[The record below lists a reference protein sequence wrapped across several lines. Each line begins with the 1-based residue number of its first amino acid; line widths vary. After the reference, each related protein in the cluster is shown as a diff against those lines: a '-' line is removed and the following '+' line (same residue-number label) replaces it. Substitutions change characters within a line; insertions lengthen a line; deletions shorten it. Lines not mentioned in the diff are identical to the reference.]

1 MRIYKDSKELPLFNY
16 ERMLETKN
24 FLYMIK
30 GYQDGDNVSFDTK
43 ELESKF
49 NEIVQDFVVSLN
61 AKSMDIVNYGNIQR
75 YSVEMV
81 KLKALL
87 NVINATAEVNEIKR
101 KRGVSVDNSN
111 ILDLLNLFKIPKSD
125 DLQKQ
130 AEIITARIDK
140 FQNDINHIASKIKQE
155 DNDQESE
162 VDINEII
169 TNVELILERTI
180 DLEKTSLYR
189 FGIMQEQAVKKI
201 EQMNKINER
210 YGK

>member
-30 GYQDGDNVSFDTK
+30 GYQDGDNISFDTK

-87 NVINATAEVNEIKR
+87 NVINATAEVNKIRR
-101 KRGVSVDNSN
+101 KRGISVDNSN

-210 YGK
+210 YGR

>member
-210 YGK
+210 YGR

>member
-30 GYQDGDNVSFDTK
+30 GYQDGDNISFDTK

-101 KRGVSVDNSN
+101 KRGLSVDNSN

-140 FQNDINHIASKIKQE
+140 FQNDINHITSKIKQE
-155 DNDQESE
+155 DSAQESE

-210 YGK
+210 YGR

>member
-30 GYQDGDNVSFDTK
+30 GYQDGDNISFDTK

-87 NVINATAEVNEIKR
+87 NVINATAEVNKIKR

>member
-87 NVINATAEVNEIKR
+87 NVINATAEVNEIRR
-101 KRGVSVDNSN
+101 KRGISVDNSN

-210 YGK
+210 YGR

>member
-43 ELESKF
+43 ELEDKF

-75 YSVEMV
+75 YNVEMV

-87 NVINATAEVNEIKR
+87 NVINAAAEVNEIRR

-155 DNDQESE
+155 DSAQESE

-210 YGK
+210 YGR

>member
-125 DLQKQ
+125 DLKKQ

-180 DLEKTSLYR
+180 DLERTSLYR

-210 YGK
+210 YGR

>member
-30 GYQDGDNVSFDTK
+30 GYQDGDNISFDTK

-49 NEIVQDFVVSLN
+49 NEIMQDFVVSLN

-75 YSVEMV
+75 YNVEMV

-210 YGK
+210 YGR

>member
-43 ELESKF
+43 ELEDKF

-61 AKSMDIVNYGNIQR
+61 AKSKDIVNYGNIQR
-75 YSVEMV
+75 YNVEMV

-87 NVINATAEVNEIKR
+87 NVINATAEVNEIRR
-101 KRGVSVDNSN
+101 KRGISVDNSN

-155 DNDQESE
+155 DSAQESE

-210 YGK
+210 YGR

>member
-30 GYQDGDNVSFDTK
+30 GYQDGDNISFDTK

-87 NVINATAEVNEIKR
+87 NVINATAEVNDIRR
-101 KRGVSVDNSN
+101 KRGISVDNSN

-162 VDINEII
+162 VNINEII

>member
-30 GYQDGDNVSFDTK
+30 GYQDGDNISFDTK

-87 NVINATAEVNEIKR
+87 NVINATAEVNKIRR
-101 KRGVSVDNSN
+101 KRGISVDNSN

-140 FQNDINHIASKIKQE
+140 FQNDINHITSKIKQE

-210 YGK
+210 YGR

>member
-49 NEIVQDFVVSLN
+49 NEIMQDFVVSLN

-75 YSVEMV
+75 YNVEMV

-210 YGK
+210 YGR

>member
-101 KRGVSVDNSN
+101 KRGVSIDNSN

>member
-75 YSVEMV
+75 YNVEMV

-87 NVINATAEVNEIKR
+87 NVINATAEVNEIRR
-101 KRGVSVDNSN
+101 KRGISVDNSN

-140 FQNDINHIASKIKQE
+140 FQNDINHTYSKIKQE

>member
-30 GYQDGDNVSFDTK
+30 GYQDGDNISFDTK

-87 NVINATAEVNEIKR
+87 NVINATAEVNEIRR
-101 KRGVSVDNSN
+101 KRGISIDNSN

-130 AEIITARIDK
+130 VKIITARIDK

-210 YGK
+210 YGR

>member
-30 GYQDGDNVSFDTK
+30 GYQDGDNISFDTK

-101 KRGVSVDNSN
+101 KRGVSIDNSN

-210 YGK
+210 YGR

>member
-30 GYQDGDNVSFDTK
+30 GYQDGDNISFDTK
-43 ELESKF
+43 ELEDKF

-75 YSVEMV
+75 YNVEMV

-210 YGK
+210 YGR

>member
-30 GYQDGDNVSFDTK
+30 GYQDGDNISFDTK

-75 YSVEMV
+75 YNVEMV

-87 NVINATAEVNEIKR
+87 NIINATAKVNKIKR
-101 KRGVSVDNSN
+101 KRGISVDNSN

-140 FQNDINHIASKIKQE
+140 FQNDINHTYSKIKQE

>member
-30 GYQDGDNVSFDTK
+30 GYQDGDNISFDTK

-210 YGK
+210 YGR

>member
-30 GYQDGDNVSFDTK
+30 GYQDGDNISFDTK
-43 ELESKF
+43 ELEDKF

-75 YSVEMV
+75 YNVEMV

-87 NVINATAEVNEIKR
+87 NVINATAEVNEIRR
-101 KRGVSVDNSN
+101 KRGISVDNSN
-111 ILDLLNLFKIPKSD
+111 ILNLLNLFKIPKSD

-155 DNDQESE
+155 DSAQESE

-210 YGK
+210 YGR

>member
-43 ELESKF
+43 ELEDKF

-75 YSVEMV
+75 YNVEMV

-87 NVINATAEVNEIKR
+87 NVINATAEVNEIRR
-101 KRGVSVDNSN
+101 KRGISVDNSN

-155 DNDQESE
+155 DSAQESE
-162 VDINEII
+162 ADINEII

-210 YGK
+210 YGR

>member
-87 NVINATAEVNEIKR
+87 NVINATAEVNEIRR
-101 KRGVSVDNSN
+101 KRGISVDNSN

>member
-75 YSVEMV
+75 YNVEMV

-210 YGK
+210 YGR

>member
-30 GYQDGDNVSFDTK
+30 GYQDGDNISFDTK
-43 ELESKF
+43 ELESRF

-87 NVINATAEVNEIKR
+87 NVINATAEVNKIKR

>member
-87 NVINATAEVNEIKR
+87 NVINASAEVNEIRR
-101 KRGVSVDNSN
+101 KRGISVDNSN

-155 DNDQESE
+155 DSAQESE

-210 YGK
+210 YGR

>member
-43 ELESKF
+43 ELEDKF

-75 YSVEMV
+75 YNVEMV

-87 NVINATAEVNEIKR
+87 NVINATTEVNEIKR
-101 KRGVSVDNSN
+101 KRGISVDNSN

-210 YGK
+210 YGR

>member
-87 NVINATAEVNEIKR
+87 NVINATAEVNEIRR
-101 KRGVSVDNSN
+101 KRGISVDNSN

-155 DNDQESE
+155 DSAQESE

-210 YGK
+210 YGR

>member
-30 GYQDGDNVSFDTK
+30 GYQDGDNISFDTK

-87 NVINATAEVNEIKR
+87 NVINATAEVNDIRR
-101 KRGVSVDNSN
+101 KRGISVDNSN

-130 AEIITARIDK
+130 AEIITAKIDK
-140 FQNDINHIASKIKQE
+140 FQNDINHITSKIKQE

-210 YGK
+210 YGR

>member
-75 YSVEMV
+75 YNVEMV

-87 NVINATAEVNEIKR
+87 NVINATAEVNEIRR
-101 KRGVSVDNSN
+101 KRGISVDNSN

>member
-101 KRGVSVDNSN
+101 KRGLSVDNSN

-155 DNDQESE
+155 DSAQESE

-210 YGK
+210 YGR

>member
-30 GYQDGDNVSFDTK
+30 GYQDGDNISFDTK

-75 YSVEMV
+75 YNVEMV

-101 KRGVSVDNSN
+101 KRGVSIDNSN

>member
-30 GYQDGDNVSFDTK
+30 GYQDGDNISFDTK

-87 NVINATAEVNEIKR
+87 NVINATAEVNEIRR
-101 KRGVSVDNSN
+101 KRGISVDNSN

-210 YGK
+210 YGR

>member
-30 GYQDGDNVSFDTK
+30 GYQDGDNISFDTK
-43 ELESKF
+43 ELEDKF

-75 YSVEMV
+75 YNVEMV

-87 NVINATAEVNEIKR
+87 NVINATAEVNEIRR
-101 KRGVSVDNSN
+101 KRGISVDNSN

-155 DNDQESE
+155 DSAQESE

-210 YGK
+210 YGR

>member
-30 GYQDGDNVSFDTK
+30 GYQDGDNISFDTK
-43 ELESKF
+43 ELEDKF
-49 NEIVQDFVVSLN
+49 NEIVRDFVVSLN

-140 FQNDINHIASKIKQE
+140 FQNDINHTYSKIKQE

-210 YGK
+210 YGR

>member
-30 GYQDGDNVSFDTK
+30 GYQDGDNISFDTK

-87 NVINATAEVNEIKR
+87 NVINATAEVNEIRR
-101 KRGVSVDNSN
+101 KRGISVDNSN

>member
-87 NVINATAEVNEIKR
+87 NVINATAEVNKIRR
-101 KRGVSVDNSN
+101 KRGISVDNSN

>member
-30 GYQDGDNVSFDTK
+30 AYQDGYNISFDTK

-101 KRGVSVDNSN
+101 KRGVSIDNSN

-210 YGK
+210 YGR

>member
-1 MRIYKDSKELPLFNY
+1 MAI
-16 ERMLETKN
+16 
-24 FLYMIK
+24 
-30 GYQDGDNVSFDTK
+30 
-43 ELESKF
+43 KF

-87 NVINATAEVNEIKR
+87 NVINATAEVNEIRR
-101 KRGVSVDNSN
+101 KRGISVDNSN

-140 FQNDINHIASKIKQE
+140 FQNDINHITSKIKQE
-155 DNDQESE
+155 DSAQESE

-210 YGK
+210 YGR